1 MSLGTFLPLHHY
13 SITRPMWKHSTL
25 LTGCHDIACIVVSV
39 KVSPNLSE
47 VGIAGE
53 ATCIVRTTGQG
64 CLSAHW
70 RSRKFLYPGWDN
82 NECDVISVMSRLGRY
97 TGVISKY
104 RQYDFQYPLNK

>member
-70 RSRKFLYPGWDN
+70 RSRKFLYPVWDN